1 MKYAISVRERVG
13 TIQSSLNVCAEAR
26 GVDLLHMNE
35 EHDYDAYDALIWHH
49 NRPPTM
55 ETSAKIFWWIMDL
68 RPPRKTTTT
77 ASCIGLCNT
86 YFLKEYED
94 FYGVKTVYLP
104 QCGNDAP
111 VQEGRELGCDVVFLG
126 NMGDT
131 TSYEPMAQ
139 SPELTR
145 QQIGRREWN
154 WNRGPIINALKD
166 AGLSVE
172 VISGDTMTPDAKW
185 LYQNTPISLSV
196 SLPAAGYTS
205 NRMYNILSSKGFC
218 LVAWF
223 PGLGDLFENHKHL
236 VWFRTLDEAAELAKH
251 YLDRPRERD
260 RIREAGYVE
269 YLANHT
275 AASRVD
281 TMLEIMGGME

>member
-1 MKYAISVRERVG
+1 MKYAISFRPQVG
-13 TIQSSLNVCAEAR
+13 TIQSSLSLCAEAR
-26 GVDLLHMNE
+26 GVDVFRINE
-35 EHDYDAYDALIWHH
+35 EYNWDDYDALIWFN

-55 ETSAKIFWWIMDL
+55 ETSAKIFWWMHDL
-68 RPPRKTTTT
+68 RPPRKTKTT
-77 ASCIGLCNT
+77 ASYIGLCNT

-94 FYGVKTVYLP
+94 FYGVPAVYLP
-104 QCGNDAP
+104 QCGDDAP
-111 VQEGRELGCDVVFLG
+111 VKEGRDLSCDVLFLG
-126 NMGDT
+126 SPGLPAP
-131 TSYEPMAQ
+131 YEGLAQ
-139 SPELTR
+139 TPELTR
-145 QQIGRREWN
+145 QQIGKREWH
-154 WNRGPIINALKD
+154 WNRMPVIDALKE
-166 AGLSVE
+166 AGLSVTT
-172 VISGDTMTPDAKW
+172 ISEKRMTPDAKW

-205 NRMYNILSSKGFC
+205 NRLYNILSSRGFC

-223 PGLGDLFENHKHL
+223 PGLEELFENHEHL

-260 RIREAGYVE
+260 KIRTAGYVE

-281 TMLEIMGGME
+281 TMLENIKGGM